1 MPNKSS
7 RASGGGSV
15 NLPVGEWVD
24 VPEGMVAAPDTYVDS
39 CGVLRSSGDGSC
51 VVWHRPGCERKG
63 IQPTEI
69 IYDIAKAPWC
79 PNCYASFDD
88 ERIKLAKKEKEE
100 Q

>member
-39 CGVLRSSGDGSC
+39 CGARLREKRDSANGDYLRYRQSS
-51 VVWHRPGCERKG
+51 VVSQLLC
-63 IQPTEI
+63 IV
-69 IYDIAKAPWC
+69 
-79 PNCYASFDD
+79 
-88 ERIKLAKKEKEE
+88 
-100 Q
+100 